1 MRLRIELRA
10 CEFSHGGLEVI
21 SINHTLLITA
31 TMSPGLLCVL
41 VNVVGVKGLE
51 SDGLEVWQ
59 REVWV

>member
-21 SINHTLLITA
+21 SINHTLLTTA
-31 TMSPGLLCVL
+31 TMSWGLLWVL

-51 SDGLEVWQ
+51 SDSLEVWQ

>member
-31 TMSPGLLCVL
+31 TMSPGLLWVL

-51 SDGLEVWQ
+51 SDGLEV
-59 REVWV
+59 

>member
-10 CEFSHGGLEVI
+10 CEFSHGGLELI
-21 SINHTLLITA
+21 STNHALLITS
-31 TMSPGLLCVL
+31 TMSRGLLWVL

-51 SDGLEVWQ
+51 SDSLKVWQ